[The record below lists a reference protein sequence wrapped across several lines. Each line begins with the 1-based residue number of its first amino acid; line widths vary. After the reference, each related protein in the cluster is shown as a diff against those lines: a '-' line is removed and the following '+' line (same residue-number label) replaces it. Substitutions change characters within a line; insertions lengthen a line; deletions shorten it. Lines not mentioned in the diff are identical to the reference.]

1 MSKIVILGDSAA
13 AGVGDQVEDGIYKG
27 WGHYLFKSLINI
39 KEYHNISRPGARV
52 REMSTIQLDIALE
65 LKPKIVIFICG
76 GNDVLRNNFNP
87 KQMYQDLIIAI
98 RKLRDIGCDVYAM
111 NLHDPSKLLPVPK
124 LFKRVLQRRVFAV
137 NHIYQMLEE
146 KHQLKLLNITPI
158 PEVYN
163 KEIWHVDR
171 MHPNK
176 IGHQKLATF
185 FAEILRENKHKVSP
199 IFVDS
204 PSTSSKAENIMWMV
218 RKGTPWFLKRSVDLF
233 PVICYLAI
241 CEIFGLTHK
250 ISPAFEVNSSE
261 SLEQLQIA

>member
-1 MSKIVILGDSAA
+1 MA
-13 AGVGDQVEDGIYKG
+13 
-27 WGHYLFKSLINI
+27 
-39 KEYHNISRPGARV
+39 
-52 REMSTIQLDIALE
+52 TIQLDIALE

-98 RKLRDIGCDVYAM
+98 KKLQDIGCDVYAM
-111 NLHDPSKLLPVPK
+111 NLHDPSKLLPVPN
-124 LFKRVLQRRVFAV
+124 LLKRVLQRRVFAV
-137 NHIYQMLEE
+137 NNIYQLLEK

-158 PEVYN
+158 PEVYK

-185 FAEILRENKHKVSP
+185 FAEILRQNKHKVTP
-199 IFVDS
+199 IFIDS
-204 PSTSSKAENIMWMV
+204 PTVSSKIENLMWMV
-218 RKGTPWFLKRSVDLF
+218 RKGTPWFLKRSFDLF
-233 PVICYLAI
+233 PVICYLAC
-241 CEIFGLTHK
+241 CEMLGLTRK
-250 ISPAFEVNSSE
+250 ISPALDLDSTE